1 MSKGIRCVTII
12 HPTDEIRGY
21 REMAGFFRL
30 IGVFVCEKMEW
41 MDTGDETDVVISLL
55 EKNKPKMTSDILEL
69 LSERLG
75 EYTVRVL
82 KIVGK
87 IYLKHDLM
95 RGSYALEFFKN
106 CNNITIYNDM
116 IDAYDHFSDALRQ
129 LENLE
134 KIIRSSENLSLKYVL
149 TAQANCQRRMSQ
161 LYTILWDAADAGYY
175 GNETDKYK
183 NILWDKKF
191 YFIADIAKLIKRI
204 LEIDPECY
212 GAYAIMALTE
222 IVDPEA
228 KVSSMSDFEKA
239 VSILGN
245 QSHSSYLRYRMGRYY
260 EYILERPKKSL
271 MNYQKSYEVDKYNY
285 RAVYKLA
292 VREQSIGNFNTS
304 IEYWDKIIAI
314 LSHKKNSKALQ
325 PAECNY
331 LFKAYKNKGII
342 LFEQKKYEEC
352 YLAMKEAEKLYH
364 NKNNEK
370 ADGVYP
376 FMFGEHALI
385 YKDAAKKKLS
395 IWRLYE
401 FLAKVS
407 PILGKYDEY
416 KKYRDYAERFKPT
429 YGRIK
434 KV

>member
-12 HPTDEIRGY
+12 HPTDEIREY

-41 MDTGDETDVVISLL
+41 MDIDDSESDIVISLL
-55 EKNKPKMTSDILEL
+55 EEESVKTVPGVLIS
-69 LSERLG
+69 LSEKLG
-75 EYTVRVL
+75 AYTVTMLNSVE
-82 KIVGK
+82 K
-87 IYLKHDLM
+87 IYRMNDLM

-106 CNNITIYNDM
+106 CNDITIYNDM
-116 IDAYDHFSDALRQ
+116 IDAYDHFSVAYLQ
-129 LENLE
+129 LEKLAR
-134 KIIRSSENLSLKYVL
+134 KIHSSENLSLKYIL

-175 GNETDKYK
+175 GNETNKYK

-191 YFIADIAKLIKRI
+191 YFISDIAKLIKRI

-212 GAYAIMALTE
+212 GAYAIMALAE
-222 IVDPEA
+222 IVDPDA
-228 KVSSMSDFEKA
+228 KVYSMTDFEKA

-285 RAVYKLA
+285 RAIYKLA

-304 IEYWDKIIAI
+304 IGYWDKIIAI

-325 PAECNY
+325 PVECNY
-331 LFKAYKNKGII
+331 LFKSYKNKGII

-352 YLAMKEAEKLYH
+352 YLEMKEAEKLYH

-416 KKYRDYAERFKPT
+416 KKYRDYAQKFKPT
-429 YGRIK
+429 HS
-434 KV
+434 